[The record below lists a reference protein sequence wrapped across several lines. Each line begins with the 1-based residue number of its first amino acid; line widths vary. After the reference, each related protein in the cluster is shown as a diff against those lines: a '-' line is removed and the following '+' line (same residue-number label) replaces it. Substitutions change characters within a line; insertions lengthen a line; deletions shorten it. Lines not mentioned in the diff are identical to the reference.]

1 MIAINDNL
9 NSEQLTVPNNIE
21 AIAVSINC
29 KKRLN
34 FGIVYIPPNSPDSYH
49 NSVTSFIHSLPLE
62 NNTTIV
68 GDFNDPDINWS
79 TLSGS
84 NSNSSQFCDF
94 IFDTNFVQLIETPTH
109 VAEHILDLVLTNHN
123 HSIQNLTLD
132 SKLPPQLSSDHYMI
146 KFDILC
152 DAGPPTKAVNSN
164 NKLNYSKTNWEGIY
178 QFLSQYNFDPL
189 LTFQD
194 SESKWIF
201 IKNVILEAV
210 HKFTPF
216 TRRRSHSRPRWFTP
230 DIQHQLNCVHTTRR
244 KARTKPTSIN
254 ISKLNTAEH

>member
-34 FGIVYIPPNSPDSYH
+34 FGNVYIPPNSPDSYH

-68 GDFNDPDINWS
+68 GDFNYPDIDWS

-94 IFDTNFVQLIETPTH
+94 F
-109 VAEHILDLVLTNHN
+109 
-123 HSIQNLTLD
+123 
-132 SKLPPQLSSDHYMI
+132 
-146 KFDILC
+146 
-152 DAGPPTKAVNSN
+152 
-164 NKLNYSKTNWEGIY
+164 
-178 QFLSQYNFDPL
+178 
-189 LTFQD
+189 
-194 SESKWIF
+194 
-201 IKNVILEAV
+201 
-210 HKFTPF
+210 
-216 TRRRSHSRPRWFTP
+216 
-230 DIQHQLNCVHTTRR
+230 
-244 KARTKPTSIN
+244 
-254 ISKLNTAEH
+254 